1 MEGGGGGGLHT
12 PQQERPLLVVL
23 DEEGELEEA
32 EGVEEHKGE
41 SGGPASSSLAA
52 LKQEEPGLQG
62 ATTALSASPR
72 LSRPPSRSSLLQL
85 PRGPA
90 ATTTLRGPDA
100 QPPAKE
106 AKPRLETN
114 GVATGGAP
122 PAECPFCFAHFPQ
135 SQVQQHV
142 EEQHL
147 RPAEE
152 QEKAAASS
160 SSSGRSF
167 SGAAVGAA
175 VPQVLRCP
183 LCNEGFDS
191 SERLQVHVE
200 QEMDAK
206 EAAEGAT
213 KKEEAGEQTK
223 SRGNNKR
230 KLARRNSA
238 REMGTLEF
246 AASSSSR
253 SSSSSSSCSSSSS
266 SSLPFPSKHE
276 SSLVVDLVDD
286 EEEEEGTASVKEEV
300 APPSKRRRLQRR
312 SAATVAARR
321 IRQSNN
327 FGDEEEQDLLES
339 LLHEEGEVK
348 TEQIQNGN
356 GHETKTT
363 MRPSVAQ
370 EEDAEQGQGHEEG
383 EEDYS
388 DVTFNFTSLFDRPA
402 PTLDYLNQFTQTS
415 KTKKNTPVMPREWQP
430 GPGSKSRNTGW
441 GTRGGSGGSG
451 GWTKS
456 YNRNSGN
463 KARFWRRRASTGSTT
478 SRSNKSGGVKKE
490 KKATTVKRETVKRE
504 KVKREKV
511 KREK

>member
-1 MEGGGGGGLHT
+1 MEGGGGELHT
-12 PQQERPLLVVL
+12 PQRQERPLLVVL
-23 DEEGELEEA
+23 DEEEEEEA
-32 EGVEEHKGE
+32 EEEAKGVEELK
-41 SGGPASSSLAA
+41 GGPSSSSLVV
-52 LKQEEPGLQG
+52 LKQEKPGLQG
-62 ATTALSASPR
+62 STTGSSASPR
-72 LSRPPSRSSLLQL
+72 LARPPGRSSLLQL
-85 PRGPA
+85 PRGPS
-90 ATTTLRGPDA
+90 ATTTLLQGPDA
-100 QPPAKE
+100 QPPASLLAKE
-106 AKPRLETN
+106 AKPRLGETN

-122 PAECPFCFAHFPQ
+122 LAECPFCFAHFPQ

-160 SSSGRSF
+160 SSAF

-183 LCNEGFDS
+183 LCNESFDS

-223 SRGNNKR
+223 NRGNNKR

-246 AASSSSR
+246 TASS
-253 SSSSSSSCSSSSS
+253 C
-266 SSLPFPSKHE
+266 
-276 SSLVVDLVDD
+276 SLVVDLVD
-286 EEEEEGTASVKEEV
+286 EEEGTASVKEEV

-312 SAATVAARR
+312 SAATVAVRR
-321 IRQSNN
+321 IRQSNS
-327 FGDEEEQDLLES
+327 FGDEEEPDLLES

-348 TEQIQNGN
+348 TEQINGN
-356 GHETKTT
+356 GNETKAT
-363 MRPSVAQ
+363 MRPSMAQ
-370 EEDAEQGQGHEEG
+370 EEAAEQGQGHEEG

-415 KTKKNTPVMPREWQP
+415 KTKKKTPVMPREW
-430 GPGSKSRNTGW
+430 PGSKSRNTGW

-456 YNRNSGN
+456 YNRNGGN